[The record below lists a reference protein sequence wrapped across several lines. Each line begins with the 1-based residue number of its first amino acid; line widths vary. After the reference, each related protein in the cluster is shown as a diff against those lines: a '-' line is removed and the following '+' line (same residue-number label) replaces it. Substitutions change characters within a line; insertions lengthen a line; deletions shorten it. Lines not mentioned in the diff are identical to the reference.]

1 LGVPDEHGGFMR
13 RVFGLAIVAAC
24 LIGFLPA
31 ASPAV
36 AANVS
41 VDLSTQR
48 MHVEAAGGAHYDWP
62 ISSAREGYVTPTG
75 AFQAERF
82 AEVYHSKKYDNAPMP
97 HAIFF
102 YYGFAI
108 HGTNDV
114 RHLGAP
120 ASHGCVRLAPQNA
133 TKLFKLMR
141 AEGGTITVSGSPPGQ
156 PLVNA
161 AVNAGGAQTAGGGL
175 LSIFGL

>member
-1 LGVPDEHGGFMR
+1 MR
-13 RVFGLAIVAAC
+13 RVFGLAIAA
-24 LIGFLPA
+24 GFTGCVSFAPA
-31 ASPAV
+31 A
-36 AANVS
+36 AAATVS
-41 VDLSTQR
+41 IDLSTQR

-75 AFQAERF
+75 MFRAERL

-108 HGTNDV
+108 HGTNQV
-114 RHLGAP
+114 RHLGQP

-133 TKLFKLMR
+133 TRLFNLMK
-141 AEGGTITVSGSPPGQ
+141 AEGGSITISGSPPGQ
-156 PLVNA
+156 PPVNA
-161 AVNAGGAQTAGGGL
+161 AVNSGGVQRAGL
-175 LSIFGL
+175 LSLFGL